1 MFESAPRSPRET
13 MKRAQ
18 RKQKCERANGI
29 ELNTLRWNMS
39 RFILRFARD
48 KFSTGFLG
56 SKIQRTANGYVMY
69 SHTYAYI
76 FHIYFN
82 IFTMDDYTRQFHIT
96 QYIQIKK
103 KLYLQYRNEISLD
116 GHFDV
121 SFPIGP
127 WLFSGFHLS
136 RNSKRDCIIF

>member
-1 MFESAPRSPRET
+1 M
-13 MKRAQ
+13 
-18 RKQKCERANGI
+18 N
-29 ELNTLRWNMS
+29 
-39 RFILRFARD
+39 
-48 KFSTGFLG
+48 
-56 SKIQRTANGYVMY
+56 
-69 SHTYAYI
+69 
-76 FHIYFN
+76 
-82 IFTMDDYTRQFHIT
+82 DYTRQFHIT

-116 GHFDV
+116 GYFDV